1 MKKIFLSITLV
12 GLTTGILH
20 AKPAVAGCNAF
31 GCSRSEAAD
40 CNAFGCPKSPMG
52 EECSA
57 FGCPPSE
64 QPVSAPAPTPP
75 ATAPLVVY
83 PNQSMGGS
91 PEGIPKCMQK
101 LLYERKLV
109 CTRDSCSRIPREGF
123 GGWQSQNV
131 RTDLSESAAAQ
142 ACQNAR

>member
-12 GLTTGILH
+12 GLITGALH
-20 AKPAVAGCNAF
+20 AQPVVAGCNPF
-31 GCSRSEAAD
+31 GCSKSEAAD
-40 CNAFGCPKSPMG
+40 CNAFGCPKPPMG
-52 EECSA
+52 EECSP

-64 QPVSAPAPTPP
+64 QPAPTSP
-75 ATAPLVVY
+75 ATPPLIVY
-83 PNQSMGGS
+83 PNQSIGGS
-91 PEGIPKCMQK
+91 PEGISKCMQK

-123 GGWQSQNV
+123 AGWQSQNV